1 MIIETLLFSQYIHRN
16 RCHHDNVR
24 HRPVTYKDLVLMN
37 SVERLVR
44 RSMCEHLSLN
54 RNLDEPNMIS
64 SRKVGLSWFEYLFMN
79 IERGLV
85 CTRIWSVVGPPT
97 ASTYRSDNSTID
109 TTLAEHGLM
118 IDFSLFPALISL
130 ARYHWRYLFVL
141 FYIRDFK
148 ELNKSRKSLCLISF
162 YLCYM

>member
-44 RSMCEHLSLN
+44 RSMCELLSVN

-64 SRKVGLSWFEYLFMN
+64 SRNVGLSRFEYLFMN

-85 CTRIWSVVGPPT
+85 CTVVEAWWARRLHRPIDRIIPQSTPRSLSTAIWSTSACFLLWYHLLDIIGD
-97 ASTYRSDNSTID
+97 TYLYYFILGTSKNWINRGN
-109 TTLAEHGLM
+109 HC
-118 IDFSLFPALISL
+118 
-130 ARYHWRYLFVL
+130 V
-141 FYIRDFK
+141 
-148 ELNKSRKSLCLISF
+148 
-162 YLCYM
+162 